1 MLRHFLIFSALL
13 FVISASAQETQPA
26 AKSAPPS
33 PSDAIPVAAAR
44 QANPVKP
51 TPESLAKGK
60 KWYGY
65 DCAMC
70 HGKDGDGKGEV
81 GVDMKIKASDF
92 SALEALKDRT
102 DGELYYIIK
111 NGKGPMP
118 PEGDRL
124 KAEEL
129 WNLVN
134 YIRSF
139 SPKKSAAQEKESKPA
154 PDQKEQ
160 H

>member
-1 MLRHFLIFSALL
+1 MVRHFLIFSA
-13 FVISASAQETQPA
+13 FFFAFSSSAQQTPP
-26 AKSAPPS
+26 APPTPS
-33 PSDAIPVAAAR
+33 PADAIPVAAAR

-51 TPESLAKGK
+51 TPESIAKGK
-60 KWYGY
+60 KYYGY

-81 GVDMKIKASDF
+81 SADMKIKASDF
-92 SALEALKDRT
+92 SALTTLKDRT
-102 DGELYYIIK
+102 DGELFYIIK

-124 KAEEL
+124 KPEEL

-134 YIRSF
+134 YIRTF
-139 SPKKSAAQEKESKPA
+139 SPKKSAPEEKESKPA
-154 PDQKEQ
+154 PDEKPQ